1 MMWGFYLWPR
11 YDWTLSDRRQ
21 ALARRLCEVVEP
33 ALRVVRE
40 SADVVRAVTTS
51 SALLVELLMRRR

>member
-1 MMWGFYLWPR
+1 MWGFYLWPR

-33 ALRVVRE
+33 ALRVVRR
-40 SADVVRAVTTS
+40 SADVVRAATAS
-51 SALLVELLMRRR
+51 SVLLVGLVMRRR

>member
-21 ALARRLCEVVEP
+21 AAVRKLSDLGDHAWRVRYWMASGIDVARGDARW
-33 ALRVVRE
+33 ALRCLFG
-40 SADVVRAVTTS
+40 T
-51 SALLVELLMRRR
+51 

>member
-21 ALARRLCEVVEP
+21 ALARRLCDVVEP

-40 SADVVRAVTTS
+40 SADVMLAATTY
-51 SALLVELLMRRR
+51 SALLFGLLIRRR

>member
-21 ALARRLCEVVEP
+21 ALARRLCDVVDP
-33 ALRVVRE
+33 ALRVVRG
-40 SADVVRAVTTS
+40 SADVIRAVTTS